1 MQKVVIVLS
10 FSYVKV
16 NVGAKSAG
24 LTRYSGIL
32 PMLNWSRGF
41 CRGRW
46 KQVCQSK
53 RFSNQTAS
61 EDPYICRIHDLK
73 TSHTDFQPA
82 SRQVDSHSIKQG
94 LVVLRGIL
102 NTHRE
107 INSNGKGEVKSSNHL
122 SAKSTK
128 KKKKKKKKKFQGRQ
142 RAHSH
147 QDLPAKA
154 NVEILSGPSS
164 NNIFKLSQGRKFSL
178 TIQVE

>member
-102 NTHRE
+102 NTHTHTQNQFQRQRR
-107 INSNGKGEVKSSNHL
+107 VKSSNHL
-122 SAKSTK
+122 SAKST
-128 KKKKKKKKKFQGRQ
+128 KKKKKFQGRQ

-164 NNIFKLSQGRKFSL
+164 NNIFKLSQGRKKEVQFNDSG
-178 TIQVE
+178 